1 MANKFYIER
10 YIMNPKNFVQ
20 STIKPTYKLTLDS
33 CECNPKIIATFD
45 EVPAD
50 KLETA
55 LYYAERAFR
64 SVEVVSNTTGEV
76 YYSRYVSVD
85 MFEKRLNNYGYGEA
99 LDIIKHEITH

>member
-1 MANKFYIER
+1 
-10 YIMNPKNFVQ
+10 MNPKNFVQ

-33 CECNPKIIATFD
+33 CECNPKIVATFD

-85 MFEKRLNNYGYGEA
+85 MFEKRQNNYTYGEA
-99 LDIIKHEITH
+99 LNIIKHEITH

>member
-1 MANKFYIER
+1 
-10 YIMNPKNFVQ
+10 MNPKNFVN
-20 STIKPTYKLTLDS
+20 STVATTYKLTVDS
-33 CECNPKIIATFD
+33 CECNPKIVATFD

-76 YYSRYVSVD
+76 YYSRYVSVE

-99 LDIIKHEITH
+99 LDVIKHEITH

>member
-1 MANKFYIER
+1 
-10 YIMNPKNFVQ
+10 MNPKDFGK
-20 STIKPTYKLTLDS
+20 SITTTTYKLTVDS
-33 CECNPKIIATFD
+33 CECNPKIVATFD

-76 YYSRYVSVD
+76 YYSRYVSVE

>member
-1 MANKFYIER
+1 MENKNTFSIT
-10 YIMNPKNFVQ
+10 V
-20 STIKPTYKLTLDS
+20 DS
-33 CECNPKIIATFD
+33 YECNPKIVATFD

-50 KLETA
+50 RLETA

-76 YYSRYVSVD
+76 CYSRYVGVE
-85 MFEKRLNNYGYGEA
+85 MFEKRLNNYSYGEA

>member
-1 MANKFYIER
+1 
-10 YIMNPKNFVQ
+10 MNPKNFAELA
-20 STIKPTYKLTLDS
+20 IKATYKLTVDS
-33 CECNPKIIATFD
+33 CECNPKIVATFD

-50 KLETA
+50 KLETV

-76 YYSRYVSVD
+76 YYSRYVSVE

-99 LDIIKHEITH
+99 LDVIKHEITH